1 MEVIMDLRFRWDELP
16 PRLRRAGAL
25 DPLRTQLRHM
35 TEWQDSWP
43 HHTAHTLPIGAVHQI
58 VGYLTGAEAI
68 ALYRAKID
76 DSLQFFQS
84 LTRLGH
90 VYTTEAAKLRMRL
103 YGNSSG
109 TTTN

>member
-1 MEVIMDLRFRWDELP
+1 MDLRFRWDELP
-16 PRLRRAGAL
+16 PRLRRGGGLEA
-25 DPLRTQLRHM
+25 LRTQLRRM

-43 HHTAHTLPIGAVHQI
+43 YTARHTLPVPVRAVHQI

-103 YGNSSG
+103 
-109 TTTN
+109 